1 MRMKPSYVLALLL
14 VSGSA
19 LAQDAGTG
27 LWGFPTNPVKG
38 GWARYVVDT
47 ELGPRT
53 MVVRCK
59 GASKDPK
66 GRAGQRY
73 DMELELPDAVRVTVR
88 LWLTGKTASPENVL
102 HMDVVGPDGKVKAME
117 DDPDEAPEKGT
128 QPVPRAL
135 GSARVPVGGV
145 PVDTQQWAFPDGTRV
160 GWSVKV
166 PGLGL
171 VYVLGESRLA
181 LVATGVGGDPWKG
194 AERTAFWPEGLP
206 TSR

>member
-1 MRMKPSYVLALLL
+1 MKPSYVLAVLL
-14 VSGSA
+14 VSASA
-19 LAQDAGTG
+19 LAQDAGGG

-38 GWARYVVDT
+38 GWARYVLDSQA
-47 ELGPRT
+47 GPRT
-53 MVVRCK
+53 LVVRCK
-59 GASKDPK
+59 GASRDPR

-73 DMELELPDAVRVTVR
+73 DLEFELPDAVRVTLR

-117 DDPDEAPEKGT
+117 EDREEAQEKGP

-135 GSARVPVGGV
+135 GPVRVPVGNAS
-145 PVDTQQWAFPDGTRV
+145 VDAQQWAFPDGTRV
-160 GWSVKV
+160 GWSGKV

-171 VYVLGESRLA
+171 VYVVGESRLA

-194 AERTAFWPEGLP
+194 AEQTAFWPEGFP
-206 TSR
+206 PSR